1 MGRIWSHP
9 ESARVRGLPRARYF
23 SQWLLCVPS
32 FNSLCLNTLGDG
44 ELTAGRSSF
53 EALMTRKRFRQEK
66 CTTYSSPIPALPS

>member
-1 MGRIWSHP
+1 MVAVLAEEESRGRCNCRVGRIWSNP

-44 ELTAGRSSF
+44 ELTAGRSIF
-53 EALMTRKRFRQEK
+53 EALMD
-66 CTTYSSPIPALPS
+66 